1 MKTNYD
7 VAIRMENKKIT
18 DGVVL
23 FKPTNAVTGEFDSHE
38 SMFTSFDG
46 EHYFTQDAFIGNFDT
61 SEDYICSNIL
71 SADEFN
77 KRYGKCDSFKEALQK
92 YKEDSSVY
100 KLIYF
105 DSEDNSF
112 KWVDFNIF
120 DLLNSLA
127 NVSNG
132 SPLPVY
138 EEKEVYSIDDTE
150 YEKPLSDALDKVT
163 ALYNLHKKDKEFV
176 KKLFSVLDDVTEDF
190 VQIMYEMSVEFPD
203 EFDKKTNLSV
213 RTSNED
219 KKEEST
225 SNEKYSPKKLD
236 LDDKIKFYQERKRII
251 ENIKKVIIGHDDE
264 VEKIVVEIFRLIRQ
278 YGNKNKGILLTGS
291 TGCGKSKICELIAEN
306 LGRPCKIVDTTQLSA
321 PGYKGRDIESY
332 LEELYDSVG
341 GNKEKAENSVI
352 VFDEVDK
359 LGHSQ
364 RKDDVSGVQ
373 VLNRLLMFLNG
384 TTYTIKERVRDAN
397 PQNISTKNMIVI
409 FCGSFSSV
417 YKSQKFNKREVGF
430 NSTHESKVGKANP
443 TTDDFINLGGMPDE
457 MMGRFPVTIHLE
469 DLTKKDL
476 KDILLKS
483 TESPILFVK
492 EEFIGEAG
500 VELEFSDEA
509 LDAIVEECYKLK
521 TFARGLN
528 KIVTDSVS
536 KAFHVV
542 TDDIGKYDKVII
554 TKDTIYDNSKYIL
567 HEVEEKDKRLMKM

>member
-7 VAIRMENKKIT
+7 VAIRMENKKIS

-23 FKPTNAVTGEFDSHE
+23 FKPTNAITGEYNSCE

-71 SADEFN
+71 SASEFN
-77 KRYGKCDSFKEALQK
+77 KRYGNCASFKEALKK
-92 YKEDSSVY
+92 YKEDSSLY

-105 DSEDNSF
+105 DNEENTF
-112 KWVDFNIF
+112 KWIDFNIF
-120 DLLNSLA
+120 DLLNTLA
-127 NVSNG
+127 GISND
-132 SPLPVY
+132 SPITIF
-138 EEKEVYSIDDTE
+138 EEKEVYNIDDNE
-150 YEKPLSDALDKVT
+150 YEEPLNNAVDKVNS
-163 ALYNLHKKDKEFV
+163 LYNVHKKDREFV
-176 KKLFSVLDDVTEDF
+176 KKLYSALDSVTEDL
-190 VQIMYEMSVEFPD
+190 VSIMYDISVDFPD
-203 EFDKKTNLSV
+203 VFDKKTNLSV
-213 RTSNED
+213 RKSDEVKD
-219 KKEEST
+219 EST
-225 SNEKYSPKKLD
+225 EQGKYSPKKLD
-236 LDDKIKFYQERKRII
+236 LNDKIEFYKERKRII

-384 TTYTIKERVRDAN
+384 TTYTIKERTRDAN

-430 NSTHESKVGKANP
+430 NSTHESKVGKAKP

-469 DLTKKDL
+469 DLTKNNL

-500 VELEFSDEA
+500 VELEFTDDA
-509 LDAIVEECYKLK
+509 IDAIVEECYKLN

-542 TDDIGKYDKVII
+542 TDNIGMYDKVII
-554 TKDTIYDNSKYIL
+554 TKDTIYDNSKYVL
-567 HEVEEKDKRLMKM
+567 HEVEEKDKNLIKM